1 VNSKVILLVED
12 DVHEQYFVWK
22 LLKADGF
29 AVLTAG
35 NGEFALEAS
44 RSHPGPIDLLLTD
57 TEMPRMSGLELGRN
71 IRAERPEIKVLM
83 MSSDLRGG
91 RTGFRESTAL
101 PSKAVHR
108 HGPAGFHRSVA
119 QSDPVVDRNVSPLGN
134 YSHGEIV

>member
-1 VNSKVILLVED
+1 MCTNSISSG
-12 DVHEQYFVWK
+12 K

-57 TEMPRMSGLELGRN
+57 TEMSRMSGLELCRN
-71 IRAERPEIKVLM
+71 IRAERPGIKVLM
-83 MSSDLRGG
+83 MSSDLRG
-91 RTGFRESTAL
+91 STASVNRL
-101 PSKAVHR
+101 PFLQKAVHR

-119 QSDPVVDRNVSPLGN
+119 QSNPVVDRNVSPLGN